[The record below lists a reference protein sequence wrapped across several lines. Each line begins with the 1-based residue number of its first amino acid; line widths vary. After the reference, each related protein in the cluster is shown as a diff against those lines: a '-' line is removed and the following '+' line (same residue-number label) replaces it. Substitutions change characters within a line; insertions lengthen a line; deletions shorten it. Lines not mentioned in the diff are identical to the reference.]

1 MNAGA
6 VAMNQAPRGRPA
18 PGSAASIALW
28 FFIAVACSLFTLFI
42 AAYVMRLDG
51 LEGYPLAMPWQFWA
65 STALLVAGSAV
76 LELAVRRGQAGALMR
91 WGAVCAALFVIS
103 QLWGWQELA
112 SRKVLPV
119 GNPAGSFLYVLTAL
133 HGLHVIGGLGGWLLA
148 SRKGSQAWRVA
159 LLARYWHFLLLVWVI
174 LFGLLGWMTPDVV
187 RAICGTLR

>member
-1 MNAGA
+1 MSVSATLGMSMGGRNA
-6 VAMNQAPRGRPA
+6 PS
-18 PGSAASIALW
+18 SAASIALW
-28 FFIAVACSLFTLFI
+28 FFIAVACSLFMLFI

-51 LEGYPLAMPWQFWA
+51 LEGYPLAMPWQFWL
-65 STALLVAGSAV
+65 STALLVAGSAA
-76 LELAVRRGQAGALMR
+76 LELAKRCGQAGALLR
-91 WGAVCAALFVIS
+91 WGALCAGLFVIS
-103 QLWGWQELA
+103 QLWSWDELA
-112 SRKVLPV
+112 SRKLLPV

-148 SRKGSQAWRVA
+148 SRKGAQAWRVA

>member
-1 MNAGA
+1 MSASATMG
-6 VAMNQAPRGRPA
+6 MPMRGGRGA

-51 LEGYPLAMPWQFWA
+51 LEGYPLAMPWQFWL
-65 STALLVAGSAV
+65 STALLVAGSAA
-76 LELAVRRGQAGALMR
+76 LELAKRRGQAGALLR
-91 WGAVCAALFVIS
+91 WGALCAGLFVVS
-103 QLWGWQELA
+103 QLWGWDELA
-112 SRKVLPV
+112 SRKLLPV

-148 SRKGSQAWRVA
+148 SRKGAEAWRVA
-159 LLARYWHFLLLVWVI
+159 LLARYWHFLLLVWVL

>member
-1 MNAGA
+1 MSAA
-6 VAMNQAPRGRPA
+6 SVAMKVPVRGRPD

-65 STALLVAGSAV
+65 STALLVAGSAA
-76 LELAVRRGQAGALMR
+76 LELARRRGLAGSLLR
-91 WGAVCAALFVIS
+91 WGAVCAGLFVIS

-148 SRKGSQAWRVA
+148 SRMGAQAWRIA

-174 LFGLLGWMTPDVV
+174 LFGLLGSMTPDVV
-187 RAICGTLR
+187 RAICGSLR